1 MDDSVRA
8 KYIKAGHIASKV
20 RGQAVEMLQEGNL
33 LYDVAEFAE
42 SEIIKLGGKP
52 AFPVNLAIDTI
63 AAHYTPHSNDPL
75 TFQAGQVVKLDL
87 GVHVDG
93 YIADTA
99 LTVEISTDNWKT
111 LLEASSE
118 SLDAVLDSLRPGIL
132 VRDIGTMIERII
144 RSKGFEPISNLS
156 GHSLEQYNLHAGIS
170 VPNISDVSDDE
181 LKPGMA
187 VAIEPFATNGVGRV
201 AGRKSG
207 NIYKLLRL
215 KELADP
221 ELNKLV
227 QDIYADFNY
236 LPFPERWVAKR
247 VDKSDKKLKKLLRQ
261 GIVATYPILS
271 EVKGGMV
278 SQMEHTILMT
288 SDGAIVTTK

>member
-1 MDDSVRA
+1 MDDAVRA
-8 KYIKAGHIASKV
+8 KYIKAGQIASKV
-20 RGQAVEMLQEGNL
+20 RGQAADMLQEGNL
-33 LYDVAEFAE
+33 LLDVAEFAE

-63 AAHYTPHSNDPL
+63 AAHYTPHSEDSL
-75 TFQAGQVVKLDL
+75 TFQAGQIVKLDL

-99 LTVEISTDNWKT
+99 LTVEISTNKWKT
-111 LLEASSE
+111 LIDASADSLEAA
-118 SLDAVLDSLRPGIL
+118 LDALRPGIMT
-132 VRDIGTMIERII
+132 RDLGAIIEQII
-144 RSKGFEPISNLS
+144 RSRGFEPISNLS
-156 GHSLEQYNLHAGIS
+156 GHSLEQFNLHAGIS
-170 VPNISDVSDDE
+170 VPNVSDTSDDD

-207 NIYKLLRL
+207 NIFKLLRI
-215 KELADP
+215 KELPDP
-221 ELNKLV
+221 ELNQIV
-227 QDIYADFNY
+227 QDINAEFNY

-247 VDKSDKKLKKLLRQ
+247 FDKSDKKLKKLLRQ

-278 SQMEHTILMT
+278 SQKEHTILMT
-288 SDGAIVTTK
+288 SEGAIITTK

>member
-1 MDDSVRA
+1 MDDAVKS
-8 KYIKAGHIASKV
+8 KYLKAGKIASQV
-20 RGQAVEMLQEGNL
+20 RGQAADMIRAGTS

-42 SEIIKLGGKP
+42 SEIRKMGAKT

-63 AAHYTPHSNDPL
+63 AAHYTPHSDDPL
-75 TFQAGQVVKLDL
+75 TFQTGQVVKLDL
-87 GVHVDG
+87 GAHVDG

-99 LTVEISTDNWKT
+99 ITVEVGSNDWKELIET
-111 LLEASSE
+111 SANALNAALTT
-118 SLDAVLDSLRPGIL
+118 LRPGIL
-132 VRDIGTMIERII
+132 VRDIGSLIEQSI
-144 RSKGFEPISNLS
+144 RSRGFEPVSNLS
-156 GHSLEQYNLHAGIS
+156 GHSLEHYNLHAGIS
-170 VPNISDVSDDE
+170 IPNVSDISGDD
-181 LKPGMA
+181 LRPGMA
-187 VAIEPFATNGVGRV
+187 FAIEPFVTNGVGRV

-215 KELADP
+215 RELADP
-221 ELNKLV
+221 ELNQLV
-227 QDIYADFNY
+227 KDIHAEFNF

-278 SQMEHTILMT
+278 SQTEHTVIMT
-288 SDGAIVTTK
+288 NDGPIVTTK

>member
-1 MDDSVRA
+1 MDDAVRA
-8 KYIKAGHIASKV
+8 KYLKAGQIASKV
-20 RGQAVEMLQEGNL
+20 RGQAADMLQEGNL
-33 LYDVAEFAE
+33 LLDVAEFAE

-63 AAHYTPHSNDPL
+63 AAHYTPHSEDPL
-75 TFQAGQVVKLDL
+75 TFQAGQIVKLDL

-99 LTVEISTDNWKT
+99 LTVEISTNKWKS
-111 LLEASSE
+111 LIDASAD
-118 SLDAVLDSLRPGIL
+118 SLTAVLDALRPGIM
-132 VRDIGTMIERII
+132 VRDLGAMIEQII
-144 RSKGFEPISNLS
+144 RSRGFEPISNLS
-156 GHSLEQYNLHAGIS
+156 GHSLEQFNLHAGIS
-170 VPNISDVSDDE
+170 VPNVSDTSADD

-207 NIYKLLRL
+207 NIYKLLRM
-215 KELADP
+215 KELPDP
-221 ELNKLV
+221 ELNEIV
-227 QDIYADFNY
+227 QEVHAEFNC

-247 VDKSDKKLKKLLRQ
+247 FDKSDKKLKKLLRQ

-278 SQMEHTILMT
+278 SQMEHTIVMT
-288 SDGAIVTTK
+288 SEGAIITTK

>member
-1 MDDSVRA
+1 MDDAVKS
-8 KYIKAGHIASKV
+8 KYLKAGKIASQV
-20 RGQAVEMLQEGNL
+20 RGQAVNMIQEGVL
-33 LYDVAEFAE
+33 LLDVAEFAE
-42 SEIIKLGGKP
+42 SEIRKLGATP

-63 AAHYTPHSNDPL
+63 AAHYTPHSNDKL

-87 GVHVDG
+87 GAHVDG

-99 LTVEISTDNWKT
+99 ITVEVGTDEWKS
-111 LLEASSE
+111 LIDASAD
-118 SLDAVLDSLRPGIL
+118 SLNSVLDSLRPGIL
-132 VRDIGTMIERII
+132 VRDIGTMIEQII

-170 VPNISDVSDDE
+170 VPNVSDTSSDD

-221 ELNKLV
+221 ELSQLV
-227 QDIYADFNY
+227 KDIYAEFNY
-236 LPFPERWVAKR
+236 LPFPERWVAKQ
-247 VDKSDKKLKKLLRQ
+247 VDNSGKKLKKLLRQ

-271 EVKGGMV
+271 EVKGGIV
-278 SQMEHTILMT
+278 SQTEHTILMT
-288 SDGAIVTTK
+288 SEGAIVTTK

>member
-1 MDDSVRA
+1 MDDAVRA
-8 KYIKAGHIASKV
+8 KYLKAGQIASKV
-20 RGQAVEMLQEGNL
+20 RGQAADMLQEGNL
-33 LYDVAEFAE
+33 LLDVAEFAE

-63 AAHYTPHSNDPL
+63 AAHYTPHSEDPL
-75 TFQAGQVVKLDL
+75 TFQAGQIVKLDL

-99 LTVEISTDNWKT
+99 LTVEISTNKWKS
-111 LLEASSE
+111 LIDASAD
-118 SLDAVLDSLRPGIL
+118 SLTAVLDALRPGIM
-132 VRDIGTMIERII
+132 VRDLGAMIEQII
-144 RSKGFEPISNLS
+144 RSRGFEPISNLS
-156 GHSLEQYNLHAGIS
+156 GHSLEQFNLHAGIS
-170 VPNISDVSDDE
+170 VPNVSDTSADD

-207 NIYKLLRL
+207 NIYKLLRM
-215 KELADP
+215 KELPDP
-221 ELNKLV
+221 ELNEIV
-227 QDIYADFNY
+227 HEVHAEFNC

-247 VDKSDKKLKKLLRQ
+247 FDKSDKKLKKLLRQ

-278 SQMEHTILMT
+278 SQMEHTIVMT
-288 SDGAIVTTK
+288 SEGAIITTK